1 MRRLSVLV
9 SAERGTAQGGRGV
22 AGALWV
28 DERGCVTRPARSAT
42 AAPDKPDRAVQL
54 RVVEALPDQ
63 LTEAQIEAAG
73 VDPDRQIS
81 GHDFPSLYVRNRSAV
96 ATQARRFLSDP
107 HDVEDVVQETF
118 LRLFLAAPEIDSELQ
133 ALAFSR
139 RVVTNLCIDRY
150 RADQRRPRLIDLDLA
165 ACEGLAASDPD
176 QADRIVGA
184 EDAAIVRQALALL
197 TPLHRA
203 ALVKREIEE
212 KPLNVIA
219 TELDVPEDSVKHLL
233 FRARRALRRLLAGT
247 SAEPGCDI
255 DPDSEKSLLSLAGSR
270 LAQASG
276 QGLAIAV
283 AAVMTIGGLLAF
295 LGTSWGGTSTTVSHD
310 AGPSLLGGQ
319 QFIRVVPPAVKHR
332 SHHRAT
338 THAPARAGSKE
349 SAGSHPGAT
358 TPSAPPASAPPAT
371 HHSPPAPHHHGPALH
386 TPGTAPH
393 RHPAPIASPA
403 SSGTITYGHS
413 SVPATVVSQP
423 RRNIGTSRTITTSD
437 LTAPVATG
445 TFALHQSL
453 ITDGSALPR
462 LRVSVNLPGTGFS
475 APVGAVDTS
484 LVWDED
490 SETYV
495 VNASA
500 LLSGTHPGI
509 LRVHARYDA
518 GLNAPISEQ
527 VAVTPITTST
537 NSSSTTDGGTGSDGD
552 AGSGSSGDAS
562 TEGNPSG
569 SNPGSD

>member
-1 MRRLSVLV
+1 MIASLQMRRLSVLI
-9 SAERGTAQGGRGV
+9 SAERGTCSAEHRAV
-22 AGALWV
+22 GALWV
-28 DERGCVTRPARSAT
+28 DERGRVTRPARST
-42 AAPDKPDRAVQL
+42 AAPGKPDRVVQL

-63 LTEAQIEAAG
+63 LSDEQIDAAG
-73 VDPDRQIS
+73 LDPDRRIS

-96 ATQARRFLSDP
+96 ATQARRFLTDS
-107 HDVEDVVQETF
+107 HDIEDVVQETF
-118 LRLFLAAPEIDSELQ
+118 LRLFLAAPEIDTEMQ

-150 RADQRRPRLIDLDLA
+150 RADQRRPKLIDLDLA
-165 ACEGLAASDPD
+165 ACEGLAAADPD

-184 EDAAIVRQALALL
+184 EDAAMVRQALALL

-212 KPLNVIA
+212 KPLSVIA
-219 TELDVPEDSVKHLL
+219 SELEVPEESVKHLL

-247 SAEPGCDI
+247 SAEPGCELDS
-255 DPDSEKSLLSLAGSR
+255 DSEKSLLSLAGAR

-283 AAVMTIGGLLAF
+283 AFVMTIGGLLAF
-295 LGTSWGGTSTTVSHD
+295 LGTSSGGTPTTVSHD
-310 AGPSLLGGQ
+310 AGPSLLGGPRLL
-319 QFIRVVPPAVKHR
+319 RVVPPPAAHR
-332 SHHRAT
+332 SPHRAPT
-338 THAPARAGSKE
+338 QAPAHAGSKKA
-349 SAGSHPGAT
+349 SHSHPGTGTA
-358 TPSAPPASAPPAT
+358 PSAPPASSPPAT
-371 HHSPPAPHHHGPALH
+371 HHTPPAQHHRWVPRNLW
-386 TPGTAPH
+386 APH
-393 RHPAPIASPA
+393 RHTAPPSASPA
-403 SSGTITYGHS
+403 SSGTVTYGRS

-437 LTAPVATG
+437 LTAPVAAG

-475 APVGAVDTS
+475 VPLSAVDTS
-484 LVWDED
+484 MVWDEE

-495 VNASA
+495 VDASA
-500 LLSGTHPGI
+500 LLSGTEPGI
-509 LRVHARYDA
+509 LQVHARYDA

-537 NSSSTTDGGTGSDGD
+537 TSASTGNDGSV
-552 AGSGSSGDAS
+552 GSGSSNSAGSES
-562 TEGNPSG
+562 TPSP
-569 SNPGSD
+569 SSE